1 MVFFM
6 VILPSGGVKIALF
19 TGKIVK
25 VTENGDYF
33 SFSFFGCI
41 TRDYKLWLNPAVFF
55 ELFHNFHKFLL
66 RGTLKK
72 GG

>member
-1 MVFFM
+1 MI
-6 VILPSGGVKIALF
+6 ILHSGGVKIALF

-25 VTENGDYF
+25 FTKYWGLF

-41 TRDYKLWLNPAVFF
+41 ARDYKLWLNPAVFF

-66 RGTLKK
+66 RSTLKK

>member
-1 MVFFM
+1 M

-25 VTENGDYF
+25 ITENGDYF

-41 TRDYKLWLNPAVFF
+41 ARYIALRLNPAVFF

-66 RGTLKK
+66 RSTLKK

>member
-1 MVFFM
+1 M
-6 VILPSGGVKIALF
+6 VILPSGGVRIALF
-19 TGKIVK
+19 AGKIVK
-25 VTENGDYF
+25 ITDIRDYF

-41 TRDYKLWLNPAVFF
+41 ARYFALRLNPAVFF

>member
-1 MVFFM
+1 M
-6 VILPSGGVKIALF
+6 VILPFRGVKIALF

-25 VTENGDYF
+25 VTNIGALF
-33 SFSFFGCI
+33 SFSFSGCI
-41 TRDYKLWLNPAVFF
+41 ARDFELWLNPAVFF
-55 ELFHNFHKFLL
+55 ELFHNFHEFLL

>member
-1 MVFFM
+1 M

-25 VTENGDYF
+25 VTNYWGLF
-33 SFSFFGCI
+33 SFSFFGC
-41 TRDYKLWLNPAVFF
+41 TTQDSELWLNPAVFF

>member
-1 MVFFM
+1 M

-25 VTENGDYF
+25 ITENGDYF

-41 TRDYKLWLNPAVFF
+41 ARYIAL
-55 ELFHNFHKFLL
+55 
-66 RGTLKK
+66 
-72 GG
+72 

>member
-1 MVFFM
+1 M

-19 TGKIVK
+19 AGKIEISLK
-25 VTENGDYF
+25 MGIIF
-33 SFSFFGCI
+33 HFPSLGCI
-41 TRDYKLWLNPAVFF
+41 TRDYKVWLNPAVFF

-66 RGTLKK
+66 RSTLKK

>member
-1 MVFFM
+1 M
-6 VILPSGGVKIALF
+6 VILPSGGVRIALF
-19 TGKIVK
+19 AGKIVK
-25 VTENGDYF
+25 ITENKDYF

-41 TRDYKLWLNPAVFF
+41 ARYFALRLNPAIFF

-66 RGTLKK
+66 RGTLEK

>member
-1 MVFFM
+1 M
-6 VILPSGGVKIALF
+6 VILPSGGVKIALL

-25 VTENGDYF
+25 ITENGGYF

-41 TRDYKLWLNPAVFF
+41 AQYFALRLNPAIFF